1 MTLLD
6 YSYSLFKDIKEGR
19 YSFTFAIN
27 KKASEFSLSSSE
39 TNIVKACL
47 KATINRYY
55 YLQYEI
61 KQNFPYTSEELIDM
75 LILSL
80 SYSRYVSSITVKDVM
95 NFIKESENSFLND
108 LDLVLTEE
116 KLLKLKDAITPLDEK
131 TNSNFVKK
139 TAIQYSYPEWLVGM
153 LNKHFGQ
160 RRAFK
165 SIASSKKTSP
175 INVVI
180 NPKSALFEIV
190 DDDFKKIEF
199 TSCAYE
205 YLGKDSLIDH
215 PYFKEKKIYVM
226 DASEQ
231 LLVDVLSPYQGDEVL
246 VIGENKAMLTTTIG
260 LLMNNLGKVYYSSN
274 TQESYFNSLKS
285 YEKYKVKNVMP
296 FEGNIDLVCTH
307 VSNNSLDKVLVIPP
321 NSEFGLIRRKPEI
334 LINFRQNQLDS
345 LIEGQKKYLLESS
358 KFVKEDGILVYAV
371 PTLNLKESVKI
382 VHSFLDENQDFELD
396 KEELIFPYKY
406 QTTGIYYAKLHKC
419 LKDVEENDD

>member
-61 KQNFPYTSEELIDM
+61 KQNFPYSSEELIDM

-153 LNKHFGQ
+153 LYKHFGQ
-160 RRAFK
+160 RRAYK

-231 LLVDVLSPYQGDEVL
+231 LVVDVLSPYQGDEVL

-260 LLMNNLGKVYYSSN
+260 LLMNNFGKVYYSSN

-334 LINFRQNQLDS
+334 
-345 LIEGQKKYLLESS
+345 
-358 KFVKEDGILVYAV
+358 
-371 PTLNLKESVKI
+371 
-382 VHSFLDENQDFELD
+382 
-396 KEELIFPYKY
+396 
-406 QTTGIYYAKLHKC
+406 
-419 LKDVEENDD
+419 